1 MNITSS
7 HDIFLP
13 FFAFMAILAIVLFAI
28 IIKQR
33 KILVHLIAENQKL
46 NAQIVE
52 VKAQVESEALN
63 KAQELFTQWKDKELE
78 DQRRILESSVE
89 NKYRA
94 ILEEELRK
102 KVEQVRQEYERK
114 FNEWKAK
121 EYGEYKKQIEKT
133 IDSKYK
139 AQLEEQLRVTANKI
153 RQEYENKFNEW
164 KAKELENLKKQIEE
178 NVKSHYEAEFKK
190 WIQEE
195 EKRIRN
201 DAINKSTAT
210 ILGRVGEQL
219 APLLIFNNYG
229 INPKEIRFLGN
240 PVDFI
245 AFKGLEDGRIEEVIF
260 IEVKSGKT
268 QTLTPRERQIKEA
281 IENKRV
287 SWITFHTPTE
297 IRKLDMQLQY
307 FSNKP

>member
-1 MNITSS
+1 MSTTLS
-7 HDIFLP
+7 HDIALVFLV
-13 FFAFMAILAIVLFAI
+13 FMAILAIVLFATAI
-28 IIKQR
+28 RQR
-33 KILVHLIAENQKL
+33 RILVHLMAENQKL
-46 NAQIVE
+46 NAQIVK

-63 KAQELFTQWKDKELE
+63 KAQELFGQWKDKELE

-102 KVEQVRQEYERK
+102 NVEQVRQEYERK
-114 FNEWKAK
+114 LNEWK
-121 EYGEYKKQIEKT
+121 T
-133 IDSKYK
+133 
-139 AQLEEQLRVTANKI
+139 R
-153 RQEYENKFNEW
+153 
-164 KAKELENLKKQIEE
+164 ELENLKKQIEE

-245 AFKGLEDGRIEEVIF
+245 AFKGLENGRIEEVVF
-260 IEVKSGKT
+260 IEVKSGKS

-287 SWITFHTPTE
+287 SWLTFHTPTE
-297 IRKLDMQLQY
+297 IKKLDMQLQS
-307 FSNKP
+307 FSNRPQWNFISILPLISLDFCVIWQHLL